1 LYAREIPSFGLFKRP
16 PGDPGD
22 RARRMVEEQLRER
35 GVGDPRVLE
44 AMAEIPREHFVPDNL
59 LRAAYADS
67 ALAIGHG
74 QTISQPLVVA
84 TMTQALA
91 LEGDE
96 RVLEVGTGSGYQAAI
111 LARLCREVITV
122 EVIPE
127 LAEAAE
133 DRLRRLGFTNV
144 KVAVGDGW
152 NGWPLAAPYD
162 GILVAC
168 AAPAIPPA
176 LIEQLADAGRLVI
189 PVGPEGGDQVL
200 KVVRKD
206 GSSRDLFPVR
216 FVPLRRPP
224 PSG

>member
-1 LYAREIPSFGLFKRP
+1 
-16 PGDPGD
+16 
-22 RARRMVEEQLRER
+22 MVADQLRDR
-35 GVGDPRVLE
+35 GVSDPRVLE
-44 AMAEIPREHFVPDNL
+44 AMAEVPREHFVPDNL
-59 LRAAYADS
+59 RRAAYEDS

-84 TMTQALA
+84 AMTQALA
-91 LEGDE
+91 LDGDE
-96 RVLEVGTGSGYQAAI
+96 KVLEIGTGSGYQAAI

-122 EVIPE
+122 EVVPQ

-133 DRLRRLGFTNV
+133 ARLRRLGFTNV

-152 NGWPLAAPYD
+152 YGWPPEAPYE

-168 AAPAIPPA
+168 AAPEIPPP

-216 FVPLRRPP
+216 FVPLRHPP
-224 PSG
+224 PNG

>member
-1 LYAREIPSFGLFKRP
+1 
-16 PGDPGD
+16 
-22 RARRMVEEQLRER
+22 MVEEQLRGR
-35 GVGDPRVLE
+35 GITDQRVLG
-44 AMAEIPREHFVPDNL
+44 AMAEIPREHFVPAN
-59 LRAAYADS
+59 RSRVAYEDS

-84 TMTQALA
+84 TMTQALE
-91 LEGDE
+91 LTGDE
-96 RVLEVGTGSGYQAAI
+96 RVLEIGTGSGYQAAI

-122 EVIPE
+122 EVVPE

-133 DRLRRLGFTNV
+133 ERLRRLGFTNV

-152 NGWPLAAPYD
+152 NGWPPGTPYE

-168 AAPAIPPA
+168 AAPTIPPA
-176 LIEQLADAGRLVI
+176 LVEQLTPDGRLVI

-206 GSSRDLFPVR
+206 GSSWDLFPVR
-216 FVPLRRPP
+216 FVPLRHLPRTG
-224 PSG
+224 SEES

>member
-1 LYAREIPSFGLFKRP
+1 MDPFAAARE
-16 PGDPGD
+16 
-22 RARRMVEEQLRER
+22 AMVRDQLAGRGIRDERVLQALRE
-35 GVGDPRVLE
+35 V
-44 AMAEIPREHFVPDNL
+44 PRERFAPPDL
-59 LRAAYADS
+59 AARAYEDC
-67 ALAIGHG
+67 ALPIAAG
-74 QTISQPLVVA
+74 QTISQPYMVA
-84 TMTQALA
+84 TMTEALA
-91 LEGDE
+91 LRGEE
-96 RVLEVGTGSGYQAAI
+96 RVLEIGTGSGYQAAI

-122 EVIPE
+122 ELVPQ

-144 KVAVGDGW
+144 KVAIGDGW
-152 NGWPLAAPYD
+152 NGWPPAAPYD

-176 LIEQLADAGRLVI
+176 LLEQLADAGRLVI

-206 GSSRDLFPVR
+206 GSWRDLFPVR

-224 PSG
+224 ASA

>member
-1 LYAREIPSFGLFKRP
+1 
-16 PGDPGD
+16 
-22 RARRMVEEQLRER
+22 MVAEQLRDR
-35 GVGDPRVLE
+35 GVSDPRVLE
-44 AMAEIPREHFVPDNL
+44 AMAEVAREHFVPDNL
-59 LRAAYADS
+59 RRAAYEDS

-84 TMTQALA
+84 AMTQALA
-91 LEGDE
+91 LDGDE
-96 RVLEVGTGSGYQAAI
+96 KVLEIGTGSGYQAAI

-122 EVIPE
+122 EVVPQ

-133 DRLRRLGFTNV
+133 ARLRRLGFTNV

-152 NGWPLAAPYD
+152 YGWPPEAPYE

-168 AAPAIPPA
+168 AAPEIPPP

-216 FVPLRRPP
+216 FVPLRHPP
-224 PSG
+224 PNG

>member
-1 LYAREIPSFGLFKRP
+1 
-16 PGDPGD
+16 
-22 RARRMVEEQLRER
+22 MVEEQLRER
-35 GVGDPRVLE
+35 GVSDPRVLE
-44 AMAEIPREHFVPDNL
+44 AMAEIPREHFVPDRL
-59 LRAAYADS
+59 RRAAYEDS

-91 LEGDE
+91 LEGEE
-96 RVLEVGTGSGYQAAI
+96 RVLEIGTGSGYQAAI

-122 EVIPE
+122 ELVPQ
-127 LAEAAE
+127 LAELAE
-133 DRLRRLGFTNV
+133 DRLRRLGFANV
-144 KVAVGDGW
+144 RVAIGDGW
-152 NGWPLAAPYD
+152 NGWAREAPYE

-168 AAPAIPPA
+168 AAPTVPPA
-176 LIEQLADAGRLVI
+176 LLEQLTELGRLVI

-200 KVVRKD
+200 EVVRKD

-224 PSG
+224 ATG

>member
-1 LYAREIPSFGLFKRP
+1 
-16 PGDPGD
+16 
-22 RARRMVEEQLRER
+22 MVADQLRDR
-35 GVGDPRVLE
+35 GVSDPRVLE
-44 AMAEIPREHFVPDNL
+44 AMAEVPREHFVPDNL
-59 LRAAYADS
+59 RRAAYEDS

-84 TMTQALA
+84 AMTQALA
-91 LEGDE
+91 LDGDE
-96 RVLEVGTGSGYQAAI
+96 KVLEIGTGSGYQAAI

-122 EVIPE
+122 EVVPQ

-133 DRLRRLGFTNV
+133 ARLRRLGFTNV

-152 NGWPLAAPYD
+152 YGWTPEAPYE

-168 AAPAIPPA
+168 AAPEIPPP

-216 FVPLRRPP
+216 FVPLRHPP
-224 PSG
+224 PNG

>member
-1 LYAREIPSFGLFKRP
+1 
-16 PGDPGD
+16 
-22 RARRMVEEQLRER
+22 MVADQLRDR
-35 GVGDPRVLE
+35 GVSDPRGLE
-44 AMAEIPREHFVPDNL
+44 AMAEVPREHFVPDNL
-59 LRAAYADS
+59 RRAAYEDS

-84 TMTQALA
+84 AMTQALA
-91 LEGDE
+91 LDGDE
-96 RVLEVGTGSGYQAAI
+96 KVLEIGTGSGYQAAI

-122 EVIPE
+122 EVVPQ

-133 DRLRRLGFTNV
+133 ARLRRLGFTNV

-152 NGWPLAAPYD
+152 YGWPPEAAYE

-168 AAPAIPPA
+168 AAPEIPPP

-216 FVPLRRPP
+216 FVPLRHPP
-224 PSG
+224 PNG

>member
-1 LYAREIPSFGLFKRP
+1 
-16 PGDPGD
+16 
-22 RARRMVEEQLRER
+22 MVAEQLRDR
-35 GVGDPRVLE
+35 GVSDPRVLE
-44 AMAEIPREHFVPDNL
+44 AMAEVPREHFVPDNL
-59 LRAAYADS
+59 RRAAYEDS

-84 TMTQALA
+84 AMTQALA
-91 LEGDE
+91 LDGDE
-96 RVLEVGTGSGYQAAI
+96 KVLEIGTGSGYQAAI

-122 EVIPE
+122 EVVPQ

-133 DRLRRLGFTNV
+133 ARLRRLGFTNV

-152 NGWPLAAPYD
+152 YGWPPEAPYE

-168 AAPAIPPA
+168 AAPEIPPP

-216 FVPLRRPP
+216 FVPLRHPP
-224 PSG
+224 PNG

>member
-1 LYAREIPSFGLFKRP
+1 
-16 PGDPGD
+16 
-22 RARRMVEEQLRER
+22 MVEEQLRGR
-35 GVGDPRVLE
+35 GITDQRVLE
-44 AMAEIPREHFVPDNL
+44 AMAEIPREHFVPANL
-59 LRAAYADS
+59 SRVAYEDS

-84 TMTQALA
+84 TMTQALE
-91 LEGDE
+91 LTGDE
-96 RVLEVGTGSGYQAAI
+96 RVLEIGTGSGYQAAI

-122 EVIPE
+122 EVVPE

-133 DRLRRLGFTNV
+133 ERLRRLGFTNV

-152 NGWPLAAPYD
+152 NGWPPGAPYE

-168 AAPAIPPA
+168 AAPTIPPA
-176 LIEQLADAGRLVI
+176 LLEQLTPDGRLVI

-216 FVPLRRPP
+216 FVPLRHLPQAG
-224 PSG
+224 SQDS